1 MNKTI
6 DGIETT
12 ITQNVQL
19 LSELVNMRQ
28 NLELCQ
34 FPQEVFQNMN
44 LYIPNQNDLASPPL
58 NYASYAAGS
67 NLSSKSYLK
76 SPYLEILLTLVKIKK
91 SRLYP

>member
-28 NLELCQ
+28 NPAPCQ

-44 LYIPNQNDLASPPL
+44 LYITNHNDLALPPL
-58 NYASYAAGS
+58 NYASYGAGS

-76 SPYLEILLTLVKIKK
+76 SPYLGILVTLVKINKN
-91 SRLYP
+91 RLCA